1 MEWPGKLSTEQI
13 DILVREMHSDIKEIK
28 QAVQLVPSTRKE
40 VKFHRWLISGLWVA
54 LTAVFTK
61 GFGG

>member
-13 DILVREMHSDIKEIK
+13 DIIVREMHSDIKEIK
-28 QAVQLVPSTRKE
+28 QAVQSVPSIRKE
-40 VKFHRWLISGLWVA
+40 VKFHRWLIGSLWVA
-54 LTAVFTK
+54 ITSIFVK